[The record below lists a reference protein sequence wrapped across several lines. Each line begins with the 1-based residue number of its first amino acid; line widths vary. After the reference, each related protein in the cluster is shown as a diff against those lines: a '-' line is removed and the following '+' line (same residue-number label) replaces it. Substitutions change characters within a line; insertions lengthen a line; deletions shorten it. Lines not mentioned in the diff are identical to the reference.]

1 MDGNT
6 PYEGRLEIRRN
17 GGEWGT
23 IFGSR
28 WKLSLS
34 SLACRSLGFAT
45 ALSASAF
52 AKYGSSTGPVHLV
65 VFGDCPENATSIM
78 DCNNL
83 PWDDHQRV
91 HDHHADVG
99 LVCLP
104 GKCLTL
110 VFGVVEPKIA
120 HLEVICH

>member
-6 PYEGRLEIRRN
+6 AYEGRLEIRRN
-17 GGEWGT
+17 GGKWGT
-23 IFGSR
+23 IYGFHWIS
-28 WKLSLS
+28 KLS
-34 SLACRSLGFAT
+34 SLACRSLGFSS

-65 VFGDCPENATSIM
+65 VHGYCPENATSIM

-91 HDHHADVG
+91 DDHRADVG

-104 GKCLTL
+104 RKCLNL
-110 VFGVVEPKIA
+110 VLADIKHRIA
-120 HLEVICH
+120 LL

>member
-17 GGEWGT
+17 GGKWGT
-23 IFGSR
+23 IYGFH

-34 SLACRSLGFAT
+34 SLACRLLGFSS

-52 AKYGSSTGPVHLV
+52 AKYGASTGPVHLAV
-65 VFGDCPENATSIM
+65 GKCPENTTSIM

-83 PWDDHQRV
+83 PWDDHPHV
-91 HDHHADVG
+91 HDHSADVG
-99 LVCLP
+99 LMCLP
-104 GKCLTL
+104 RKCLNL
-110 VFGVVEPKIA
+110 
-120 HLEVICH
+120 